1 MTGASRFGDGSD
13 QGGVFRDYQGGLVS
27 RAEEALGQVSHVTL
41 EGSLEPWQIEA
52 RQADLVDGERR
63 RRVTADAEA
72 TERARMLEALAAH
85 GRGEFPELEEES
97 RSEIPSVESLADVA
111 ARIYGDRP
119 GELDDVAQR
128 VTCGATADELDEI
141 AARIYRR

>member
-13 QGGVFRDYQGGLVS
+13 QPGVFRDYSGALVS
-27 RAEEALGQVSHVTL
+27 RAEDALGQVSHVTL
-41 EGSLEPWQIEA
+41 EGSLEPWQVEV
-52 RQADLVDGERR
+52 RQADLAEGERR
-63 RRVTADAEA
+63 RRAEA
-72 TERARMLEALAAH
+72 TERARVLEALAAH